1 MIELM
6 NIDKHHDPITN
17 QVEYELL
24 CLYAM
29 SKRIIDMR
37 DEKLGLI
44 RHDYNRDSWMVGCS
58 NRRKRVIEYKGYY
71 FSTRLYSS

>member
-24 CLYAM
+24 CLYVI

-37 DEKLGLI
+37 E
-44 RHDYNRDSWMVGCS
+44 VG
-58 NRRKRVIEYKGYY
+58 IDT
-71 FSTRLYSS
+71 TRL